1 MLHLTPPCRAM
12 ESIYTLLTAAADHR
26 ERTGL
31 PLVTLSYAQSLDGCI
46 SGRPGE
52 ALALSS
58 QKSLVLTHELRAG
71 HDAILVGIGTVLSDN
86 PRLNVRLVDG
96 SSPRPIVVDTHLR
109 IPLNC
114 RLLTRNP
121 GGLWVVS
128 GDNIDETA
136 RKRLEE
142 RGARVLPMPCNREGL
157 VDLEA
162 MLQRLG
168 KSGINSLMVEG
179 GSRIIT
185 NFLKGRLAD
194 SLVVTMAPV
203 LLNGLRGVRNLELG
217 QYEPGLQLRNIGSK
231 RLGEDLIFWGDLARS

>member
-1 MLHLTPPCRAM
+1 M
-12 ESIYTLLTAAADHR
+12 ESIYALLTAAADHR

-31 PLVTLSYAQSLDGCI
+31 PFVTLSYAQSLDGCI
-46 SGRPGE
+46 SARPGQ

-58 QKSLVLTHELRAG
+58 KQSLILTHELRAG
-71 HDAILVGIGTVLSDN
+71 HDAILVGIGTVVSDN

-96 SSPRPIVVDTHLR
+96 SNPRPIVVDTHLR

-114 RLLTRNP
+114 KLLTQNS

-128 GDNIDETA
+128 GEDIEEGA
-136 RKRLEE
+136 RRRLEDM
-142 RGARVLPMPCNREGL
+142 GARVLPMPCNAQGL

-168 KSGINSLMVEG
+168 QLGINSLMVEG

-194 SLVVTMAPV
+194 SMVVTMAPV
-203 LLNGLRGVRNLELG
+203 LLNGLRGVRNLELAP
-217 QYEPGLQLRNIGSK
+217 YEPGLELHNTGSK
-231 RLGEDLIFWGDLARS
+231 RLGADLIFWGDLARS